1 MLVRCAGHGAP
12 RVWLGWSPVALRRP
26 VGSASALP
34 ECLWRCH
41 PFPSSANIG
50 KSTRTANRYIALWE
64 GRTKLVR
71 GQPTENAA
79 EGPDT
84 RVGNAEA
91 ETLKA
96 RIKELEDE
104 LEWAREE
111 LELETRVRKAT
122 G

>member
-1 MLVRCAGHGAP
+1 MPTQVSRSGLEWR
-12 RVWLGWSPVALRRP
+12 LGVAAVGIDLR
-26 VGSASALP
+26 G
-34 ECLWRCH
+34 
-41 PFPSSANIG
+41 
-50 KSTRTANRYIALWE
+50 RTAERYIALWE

-71 GQPTENAA
+71 GQPTENAT

-84 RVGNAEA
+84 RVGNAET

-111 LELETRVRKAT
+111 LELETPMVT
-122 G
+122 GN